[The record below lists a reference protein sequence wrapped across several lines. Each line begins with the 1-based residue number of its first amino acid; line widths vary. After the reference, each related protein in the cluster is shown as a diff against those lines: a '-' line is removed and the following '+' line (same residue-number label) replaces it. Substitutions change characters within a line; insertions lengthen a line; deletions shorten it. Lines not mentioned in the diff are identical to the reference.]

1 MKHFKMSNGILILQI
16 LATLLILVLTRD
28 TKDQFSMFDVKQM
41 WKWKIV
47 AVAFGLPLLTNM
59 RALAYLNV
67 ETAIV
72 FRSLSILIVA
82 LTDFLVMKESF
93 STESIFGMLLIFFGS
108 LLYGYYD
115 IFFDPHGY
123 FWGMAYCLSLVFNG
137 VYIKYMFNQSGKMS
151 SSEKTYLNNI
161 VTLPIFFTLMVM
173 EEPVWTWVDAIQGAP
188 ATAVAALIGSCF
200 LGTSISYTGTVLRS
214 IISATAFNIA
224 GNSNKFIT
232 VLISMTLV
240 EQNFGRHTP
249 ISLVG
254 LCMALFGAG
263 WYALAST
270 RKPAAQPAV
279 ASPPKSPKEGKS
291 KSGNQ

>member
-1 MKHFKMSNGILILQI
+1 MRVEPYERTC
-16 LATLLILVLTRD
+16 AA
-28 TKDQFSMFDVKQM
+28 DVKQM

-123 FWGMAYCLSLVFNG
+123 
-137 VYIKYMFNQSGKMS
+137 
-151 SSEKTYLNNI
+151 
-161 VTLPIFFTLMVM
+161 P
-173 EEPVWTWVDAIQGAP
+173 
-188 ATAVAALIGSCF
+188 
-200 LGTSISYTGTVLRS
+200 
-214 IISATAFNIA
+214 
-224 GNSNKFIT
+224 
-232 VLISMTLV
+232 
-240 EQNFGRHTP
+240 
-249 ISLVG
+249 
-254 LCMALFGAG
+254 
-263 WYALAST
+263 
-270 RKPAAQPAV
+270 
-279 ASPPKSPKEGKS
+279 
-291 KSGNQ
+291 